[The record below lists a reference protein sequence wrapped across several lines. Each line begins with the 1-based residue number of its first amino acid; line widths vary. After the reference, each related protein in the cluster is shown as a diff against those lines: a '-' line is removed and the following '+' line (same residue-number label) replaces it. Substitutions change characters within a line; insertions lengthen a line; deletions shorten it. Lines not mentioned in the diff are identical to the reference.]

1 MWYLVGITV
10 VILYLV
16 SLVILPVII
25 TQKKRP
31 EAALA
36 WVMLVIFVPFIG
48 PFLYLVFGIERIK
61 NRKLEKV
68 LLSKALR
75 GKLQQ
80 IETLWTPVKN
90 KREEIGLSHDLEN
103 IIRVCREFSL
113 FDAVA
118 DNKIDIIVDA
128 NQAYSKMKEAIL
140 SATHNINLDY
150 FIFQPDTVGE
160 QFRSFLVQK
169 ADQGVKVNLL
179 YDAIGSR
186 KLGRSR
192 EFIGSMRKAGVRV
205 KDFLPLR
212 TFIRPWYVNLRNHR
226 KILIVDNTVAF
237 MGSLNIGEE
246 FLNTKKRRWRET
258 SVMIQGPAVA
268 QLQWVFC
275 EDWFTATGEMLPFS
289 EYFGSYK
296 DAGEHIMQIV
306 ASGPDIREKAMQK
319 AFFLTISTAKKSIYL
334 TTPYFIPD
342 EAMYLALQF
351 AALRG
356 LDVKIL
362 VPHKSDHLLV
372 LLAGRSYYDELL
384 MSGAEIYEYSAGILH
399 AKMLIIDGQI
409 TIIGSANA
417 DMRSVRSSFEVNVQ
431 VYGESFAKEA
441 KQTFYA
447 DLKKSRRL
455 TVSYLL
461 RPARIRFVENLL
473 RLSSP
478 LL

>member
-1 MWYLVGITV
+1 VWYVVGLILAV
-10 VILYLV
+10 LYLA
-16 SLVILPVII
+16 SLIILPVII

-68 LLSKALR
+68 FLSKSARRELR
-75 GKLQQ
+75 K
-80 IETLWTPVKN
+80 IETLWTPAKN
-90 KREEIGLSHDLEN
+90 KRKEMGLSHDIEN
-103 IIRVCREFSL
+103 IIRICREFSL

-118 DNKIDIIVDA
+118 ENKIDIIVDA
-128 NQAYSKMKEAIL
+128 NQAYPRMKEAIL
-140 SATHNINLDY
+140 SATHTINLDY

-160 QFRSFLVQK
+160 DFRSLLVQK
-169 ADQGVKVNLL
+169 ANQGVKVNLL
-179 YDAIGSR
+179 YDAIGSW

-192 EFIGSMRKAGVRV
+192 KFLSSMMRAGVRV

-226 KILIVDNTVAF
+226 KIMIVDNTIAF

-246 FLNTKKRRWRET
+246 FLNTKKRTWRET

-268 QLQWVFC
+268 QLQWVFL

-289 EYFGSYK
+289 EYFGSYM
-296 DAGEHIMQIV
+296 DAGDHIMQIV

-319 AFFLTISTAKKSIYL
+319 AFFLAISTAKKSIYL

-342 EAMYLALQF
+342 EAMYLPLQF

-362 VPHKSDHLLV
+362 VPRKSDHPLV

-399 AKMLIIDGQI
+399 AKMLIIDSRI

-431 VYGESFAKEA
+431 VYGEDFAKEA
-441 KQTFYA
+441 EQTFYK

-455 TVSYLL
+455 TGAYLK
-461 RPARIRFVENLL
+461 RPARTRFVENLL
-473 RLSSP
+473 RLASP